1 MSGILRWGPRGPPV
15 RDSPRPRAILTY
27 VPHAYEFLDHPGI
40 IAFAHRGGAF
50 AGPENS
56 MPAFQHA
63 VDLGYRYLETDVN
76 ATADGVPLAF
86 HDRTLDRVTD
96 RAGRIARLPYA
107 EVAKARIGGAEPI
120 PLLEDVLG
128 SWPQVRVNID
138 VKDEPA
144 IGPLVTALHRTR
156 AWQRVCITSF
166 STRRL
171 AQVRARIR
179 LFTGTDVCTSLGPRG
194 VMALR
199 AQSYGGPLARLV
211 RLASTGVA
219 CAQVPYAVG
228 RTPFV
233 TRAFIDRAHEL
244 GLQVHAWT
252 VNDRADMVRLLDLG
266 VDGIMSDDIEGL
278 REVLLARGQ
287 WAPLAVTGSP
297 ASGPGGGPR
306 VGAARPGE
314 GVPVSVPAASRGAA
328 RPARA
333 AQPRKPGRRGGPA

>member
-1 MSGILRWGPRGPPV
+1 M
-15 RDSPRPRAILTY
+15 
-27 VPHAYEFLDHPGI
+27 PHAYEFLDHPGI

-50 AGPENS
+50 AGRPENA
-56 MPAFQHA
+56 MPTFQYA
-63 VDLGYRYLETDVN
+63 IDLGYRYLETDVN

-86 HDRTLDRVTD
+86 HDRSLDRVTD
-96 RAGRIARLPYA
+96 RSGRIARLPYA
-107 EVAKARIGGAEPI
+107 EVAKARIAGTEPI

-128 SWPQVRVNID
+128 SWPLARVNID

-156 AWQRVCITSF
+156 AWHRVCITSF

-171 AQVRARIR
+171 IQVRARIR
-179 LFTGTDVCTSLGPRG
+179 LFTGADVCTSLGPRG

-219 CAQVPYAVG
+219 CAQVPHAVG

-252 VNDRADMVRLLDLG
+252 VNDHSDMVRLLDLG
-266 VDGIMSDDIEGL
+266 VDGIMSDDVEGL
-278 REVLLARGQ
+278 RELLLARGQ
-287 WAPLAVTGSP
+287 WAPRVVTGSP
-297 ASGPGGGPR
+297 GSGPGPARVAAVRAGEGGP
-306 VGAARPGE
+306 VT
-314 GVPVSVPAASRGAA
+314 VPAASRG
-328 RPARA
+328 PARLVWPA
-333 AQPRKPGRRGGPA
+333 RRVQLRKPGRRGGPG